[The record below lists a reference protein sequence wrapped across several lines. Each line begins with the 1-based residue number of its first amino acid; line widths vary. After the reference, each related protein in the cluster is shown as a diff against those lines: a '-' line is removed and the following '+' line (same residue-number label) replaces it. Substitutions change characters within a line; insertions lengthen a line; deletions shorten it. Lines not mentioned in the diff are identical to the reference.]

1 MEAIIKTDDKKIFQ
15 SLVGFLKSIDIEVL
29 PQTGRKTQK
38 PKIDE
43 ITILS
48 EKSLA
53 EDWDSEEDQRWD
65 KVL

>member
-15 SLVGFLKSIDIEVL
+15 PLISFLRSIDIEVL
-29 PQTGRKTQK
+29 PQTGNKTQK